1 VQTSLDP
8 AGAISASSIAAHAEQ
23 MGLTLLAEQS
33 ERLERFIALLLRWN
47 RTHNLTAIT
56 RPQQVLSLHLLD
68 SLSAA
73 VELPADPPL
82 RVLDAGSGAGL
93 PGIPLA
99 IALPQHHFTLVDA
112 VAKKCAFVTQ
122 ACVELDLKNVE
133 PVHGRLEE
141 LRGAGYQGRFDVI
154 VARAFGTLATLVE
167 VSRHLLAPSGRW
179 IAMKGLPSE
188 QEQQRLPHDVEVVR
202 TVPLHVP
209 LLHQARSLVVLQ
221 IATPH

>member
-8 AGAISASSIAAHAEQ
+8 AGTVSAASIAAYAGQ
-23 MGLTLLAEQS
+23 MGLTLSAEQS

-73 VELPADPPL
+73 VEVPADPPL

-99 IALPQHHFTLVDA
+99 IALPQHRFTLVDA

-122 ACVELDLKNVE
+122 ACVELDLENVE

-141 LRGAGYQGRFDVI
+141 LRGARYQGRFDVI

-179 IAMKGLPSE
+179 IAMKGLPPE
-188 QEQQRLPHDVEVVR
+188 QEQQQLPQDVEVVR
-202 TVPLHVP
+202 TVPLNVP
-209 LLHQARSLVVLQ
+209 LLRQARSLIVLQ
-221 IATPH
+221 DTKPR